1 MICVDDMTHNYRHI
15 QRPKTSRLFRVWY
28 LARVSSST
36 CYTKLGRNFMP
47 HEMGFRPLLVGLCL
61 YCKGMHSAGNT
72 LEPQEEKMNL
82 HIGME
87 ELKSPGP

>member
-1 MICVDDMTHNYRHI
+1 M
-15 QRPKTSRLFRVWY
+15 
-28 LARVSSST
+28 LADFIRDI
-36 CYTKLGRNFMP
+36 TKYQQLGRNFMP
-47 HEMGFRPLLVGLCL
+47 QEMGFRPLLVGLCL
-61 YCKGMHSAGNT
+61 YCKGMHNAGNT